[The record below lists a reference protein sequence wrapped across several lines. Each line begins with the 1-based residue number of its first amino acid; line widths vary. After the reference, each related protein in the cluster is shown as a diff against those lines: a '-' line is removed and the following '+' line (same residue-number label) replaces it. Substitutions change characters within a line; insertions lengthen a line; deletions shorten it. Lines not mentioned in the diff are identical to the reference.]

1 MNRNYTEIILKI
13 LEVIFSENGRASCS
27 RLIAIMFSITFL
39 VDLLHSVFTKHI
51 LEVNMSAVVIVT
63 GAWGLNIIQSI
74 GLKNLQSN
82 IDNALKQ
89 SKTEKYV
96 KINYNK

>member
-1 MNRNYTEIILKI
+1 
-13 LEVIFSENGRASCS
+13 
-27 RLIAIMFSITFL
+27 
-39 VDLLHSVFTKHI
+39 
-51 LEVNMSAVVIVT
+51 MSAVVIVT